1 MAFRC
6 SLVQISSG
14 HCCIWL
20 KFPAWEMKLIKSE
33 GQWQAE
39 DPIKHTGIFIWGRDA
54 ALAYGRFSQSRL
66 NHFFSFYPA
75 SVFLLLITY
84 YFWVPAL
91 HFIYFFVQEQQGVK
105 IILPDSRGFFP
116 IPPPSILP
124 VSPALSPP
132 TRTPSSESHPVL
144 TSVFPVGAAG
154 GRRRATLC
162 PA

>member
-39 DPIKHTGIFIWGRDA
+39 DPIKHTGIFIWGGDA
-54 ALAYGRFSQSRL
+54 ALAYGRVSQSRL
-66 NHFFSFYPA
+66 NHFFLFTQSQSSCY
-75 SVFLLLITY
+75 LLLII
-84 YFWVPAL
+84 FECL
-91 HFIYFFVQEQQGVK
+91 HCILFFFVQEQQGVK